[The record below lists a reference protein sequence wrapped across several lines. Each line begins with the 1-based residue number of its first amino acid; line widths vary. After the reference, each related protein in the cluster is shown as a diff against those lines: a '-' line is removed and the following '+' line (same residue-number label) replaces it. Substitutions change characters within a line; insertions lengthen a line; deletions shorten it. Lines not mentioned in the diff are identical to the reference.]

1 MSMKIKVCGMR
12 EPENITSLLK
22 LPIDMIGFIFYGK
35 SPRFIQPSLGA
46 WISNNEE
53 IFGDIKKV
61 GVFVNASTDEV
72 LNAVHDFQLDYV
84 QLHGDESPSY
94 CRLLQDVWT
103 VTSMRHAKIIK
114 VFSIGKEEFDFTIT
128 NDYAVY
134 SEYFLFDTKGKDYG
148 GTGKKFSW
156 QFLDDYQG
164 DTPFL
169 LSGGIGPEDVE
180 AISGLTHPKLAGVDI
195 NSCFELAPANK
206 DIDLLSR
213 FITKLKYQ

>member
-12 EPENITSLLK
+12 EPENIESLLK
-22 LPIDMIGFIFYGK
+22 LPIDMIGFIFYEM
-35 SPRFIQPSLGA
+35 SPRLVSASLGE
-46 WISNNEE
+46 WISSNEE
-53 IFGDIKKV
+53 MFEEVKKV
-61 GVFVNASTDEV
+61 GVFVNASTDEI

-84 QLHGDESPSY
+84 QLHGDESPAY

-114 VFSIGKEEFDFTIT
+114 VFSIGEEKFDFAIT
-128 NDYAVY
+128 NDFAAY
-134 SEYFLFDTKGKDYG
+134 SEYFLFDTKGKNYG

-156 QFLDDYQG
+156 QWLDDYQG

-180 AISGLTHPKLAGVDI
+180 AISELTHPKLVGIDV
-195 NSCFELAPANK
+195 NSRFELTPANK
-206 DIDLLSR
+206 DIDLLNR
-213 FITKLKYQ
+213 FITKLKS